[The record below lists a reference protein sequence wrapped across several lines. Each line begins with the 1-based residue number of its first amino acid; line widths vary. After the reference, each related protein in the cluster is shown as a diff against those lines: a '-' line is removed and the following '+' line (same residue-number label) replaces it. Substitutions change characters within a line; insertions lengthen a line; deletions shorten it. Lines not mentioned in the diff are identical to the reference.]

1 MRKLETSVL
10 LFAMMLAILLEA
22 AFVCW
27 LFEHRLVHSVPHD
40 QLDTVSGWTGLA
52 LPQGWLLGALLVL
65 CYRLALMIITP
76 GTWTPEEFTCN
87 RCAFIRLW
95 RWAIGLI
102 AVQGFALFLARPV
115 AL

>member
-10 LFAMMLAILLEA
+10 FFAMMLAIVLEV
-22 AFVCW
+22 AFVYW
-27 LFEHRLVHSVPHD
+27 LFEHRPVHAVAHN

-65 CYRLALMIITP
+65 CYRLALMIIP
-76 GTWTPEEFTCN
+76 PETWTPEEFRCN
-87 RCAFIRLW
+87 RWAFVRLW

-102 AVQGFALFLARPV
+102 AVQGFALFLAWPV